1 MLTLK
6 EFKEARGVLSRV
18 IRNTSLV
25 YSPAFSKATGNQI
38 YIKPENMQ
46 VTGAYKIRGA
56 YYKIS
61 TLSDEEKARGLV
73 TASAGNHAQGVA
85 YAAQAAGV
93 SATIVMPTTTPLVK
107 VNNTKDY
114 GAKVV
119 LHGETFDD
127 AAELAAKL
135 SEEEG
140 LTYVHPFNDP
150 AIATGQGTISYE
162 IFQDLPDVDVI
173 LVPIGGGGLATGVS
187 TLAKLLNP
195 NVTVIG
201 VEPSGAASMKASLDA
216 GHVVTL
222 DRVETIADGVAVKT
236 PGDQIFPY
244 IQKNIDDIITIP
256 DDELVDA
263 FLDMMEKHKM
273 IVENAGLL
281 PIAALSHLKCRGK
294 NVVPV
299 LSGGNMDVITVAS
312 LVQHG
317 LINRGRVFT
326 FSVQLPDRP
335 GELLRVAQ
343 LVAEANGNIIKLE
356 HNQFVNINRQSGVEL
371 RVTLEAFGHT
381 HKRAILDA
389 LCGAGYAARE
399 CHTNDFY
406 H

>member
-6 EFKEARGVLSRV
+6 EFKEARSVLSGV

-25 YSPAFSKATGNQI
+25 YSTAFSKTTGNHV

-61 TLSDEEKARGLV
+61 TLTEEEKAKGLV

-85 YAAQAAGV
+85 YAAQQAGV
-93 SATIVMPTTTPLVK
+93 SATIVMPTTTPMVK
-107 VNNTKDY
+107 VYNTKDY

-135 SEEEG
+135 SAEEG

-201 VEPSGAASMKASLDA
+201 VEPTGAASMKASLEA
-216 GHVVTL
+216 GHIVTL
-222 DRVETIADGVAVKT
+222 DKVETIADGVAVKT

-244 IQKNIDDIITIP
+244 IQQNIDDIITID

-281 PIAALSHLKCRGK
+281 PIAALYHLKCKGK

-343 LVAEANGNIIKLE
+343 IVAEANGNVIRLE

-381 HKRAILDA
+381 HKKTILEALRA
-389 LCGAGYAARE
+389 AGFDARE

-406 H
+406 N